1 METQH
6 LPEKAR
12 ELLSKTVSGGTVN
25 APEALVQTV
34 LQCVTEGKEG
44 WSVDL
49 PRLQRLL
56 NNRAGIEQHERCG
69 LIWDGRDE
77 AEALTQRE
85 TYASLRPVPERS
97 KNFETTRNLYI
108 EGDNLEALKLLLPF
122 YGGKVKMIY
131 IDPPYNTGNDFL
143 YKDDFRNVSYGHTT
157 VRDADGLH
165 ENKAISGRYHS
176 DWLSMMCPRLNLAKQ
191 FLSED
196 GVIFISIDDHEQA
209 RLKVLCD
216 EIFGERNFIAIYKWN
231 KTATPPALSDKVREK
246 YEYVLCYEK
255 KRSPIEYCGGI
266 VTGGDM
272 PLLNETN
279 TEHELEFPSESVLF
293 SFSGTFFKGQYD
305 RVTLLDDIVVKD
317 GRANRSVRL
326 SGKFKWVQETVDKEI
341 AEGTSFI
348 VKSKKFAI
356 RYCRVGERVKRPSDV
371 ISKEECGVGT
381 NEEGAKD
388 IIELFGTNV
397 MSYPKPVSLI
407 KYLIPFAETRKDSL
421 VMDFF
426 SGSATTAHAVMQL
439 NAEDGGTRQFIMVQ
453 LPESVELGS
462 AAAEAGFQNIC
473 EIGEERIRRAGEK
486 ILSVHPELRGKLDV
500 GFRVLKIGTPLANS
514 VCFKTP
520 EGWAASDASV
530 FDASPLSQDVT
541 AEDLLMF
548 ALKEAQVAL
557 DAELRQETVAGLPVW
572 SAYENGILRLVA
584 YVQDVMNQIPVEQAK
599 LIALAEALAERTV
612 LPKAVFVPQWV
623 FSDGSAAQQNF
634 ASVLKAHG
642 MEFQTL

>member
-191 FLSED
+191 FLLPRLSSSDKNRCRGIDVLGVRLRTWLEQTELEALTKFFVELLLLNPVM
-196 GVIFISIDDHEQA
+196 VIFYDSYSGRMAVGVRNRAGDPLSVMELIEEPIWMGKALQDALPCDVRTA
-209 RLKVLCD
+209 FLRLC
-216 EIFGERNFIAIYKWN
+216 EPFG
-231 KTATPPALSDKVREK
+231 
-246 YEYVLCYEK
+246 
-255 KRSPIEYCGGI
+255 
-266 VTGGDM
+266 
-272 PLLNETN
+272 
-279 TEHELEFPSESVLF
+279 
-293 SFSGTFFKGQYD
+293 
-305 RVTLLDDIVVKD
+305 
-317 GRANRSVRL
+317 
-326 SGKFKWVQETVDKEI
+326 
-341 AEGTSFI
+341 
-348 VKSKKFAI
+348 
-356 RYCRVGERVKRPSDV
+356 
-371 ISKEECGVGT
+371 
-381 NEEGAKD
+381 
-388 IIELFGTNV
+388 
-397 MSYPKPVSLI
+397 
-407 KYLIPFAETRKDSL
+407 KDSL
-421 VMDFF
+421 
-426 SGSATTAHAVMQL
+426 
-439 NAEDGGTRQFIMVQ
+439 NAKIR
-453 LPESVELGS
+453 ELS
-462 AAAEAGFQNIC
+462 
-473 EIGEERIRRAGEK
+473 
-486 ILSVHPELRGKLDV
+486 
-500 GFRVLKIGTPLANS
+500 
-514 VCFKTP
+514 
-520 EGWAASDASV
+520 
-530 FDASPLSQDVT
+530 
-541 AEDLLMF
+541 
-548 ALKEAQVAL
+548 
-557 DAELRQETVAGLPVW
+557 
-572 SAYENGILRLVA
+572 LRLNKA
-584 YVQDVMNQIPVEQAK
+584 TGTK
-599 LIALAEALAERTV
+599 RKALEKQLSE
-612 LPKAVFVPQWV
+612 LL
-623 FSDGSAAQQNF
+623 AQQSAKPTTN
-634 ASVLKAHG
+634 
-642 MEFQTL
+642 EDT